1 MSDLHSAQYSVEN
14 LPYKVAVLCYL
25 WDKQG
30 RVLLLHRKK
39 QPNIGMCSPIGGKLE
54 ISQGEGPH
62 ECAIREIS
70 EEAGITLASDDVRCM
85 GVVSEKGY
93 QGHVHWLI
101 FLFETT
107 RLIDPALIPEN
118 EFDEGRLEWV
128 ALGEV
133 EQQNIP
139 WTDRHIMWPAVRK
152 HKGGGFF
159 MVHIDCSTTPPK
171 HVMCESKLPAVFQK

>member
-1 MSDLHSAQYSVEN
+1 MSDMHSAEYQIEK

-25 WDKQG
+25 WDPKG
-30 RVLLLHRKK
+30 RVLMLHRKK
-39 QPNIGMCSPIGGKLE
+39 QPNLGMCSPIGGKLE

-70 EEAGITLASDDVRCM
+70 EEAGVTLASDDVRCL

-93 QGHVHWLI
+93 QGQTHWLI

-107 RLIDPALIPEN
+107 RKIDPALIPEQ

-128 ALGEV
+128 PLSDV
-133 EQQNIP
+133 EKLNIP
-139 WTDRHIMWPAVRK
+139 WTDRHIMWPAVRR
-152 HKGGGFF
+152 HKDGGFF
-159 MVHIDCSTTPPK
+159 MVHIDCSTEPPT
-171 HVMCESKLPAVFQK
+171 HVLCESKLPDAVKK

>member
-1 MSDLHSAQYSVEN
+1 
-14 LPYKVAVLCYL
+14 
-25 WDKQG
+25 
-30 RVLLLHRKK
+30 
-39 QPNIGMCSPIGGKLE
+39 
-54 ISQGEGPH
+54 
-62 ECAIREIS
+62 
-70 EEAGITLASDDVRCM
+70 M